1 MLNHH
6 ERKRVEKK
14 AREGGMAE
22 WGLVPSSLRLNITDC
37 QQSKVQ
43 FLPSAIYT
51 LVFLAAA
58 LSVVTQ
64 RPSGGMVG
72 WGGGGCHCMTTLKM
86 AGRENKDIWV
96 EFVVGSSLTPQI
108 FLRVIPVFLPL

>member
-1 MLNHH
+1 MFSHR
-6 ERKRVEKK
+6 ERKHVEKK

-22 WGLVPSSLRLNITDC
+22 WGLIPSSLRLNITDC

-43 FLPSAIYT
+43 FLPSAIYK

-58 LSVVTQ
+58 FSVVTQ
-64 RPSGGMVG
+64 RPSRGIR
-72 WGGGGCHCMTTLKM
+72 GGGGGGRFMTTLKM

-96 EFVVGSSLTPQI
+96 EFVVGSSLAPQI
-108 FLRVIPVFLPL
+108 FLRVIPVFFPL